1 MSTFNSEAKIP
12 LPEFLKALTSNG
24 VPALKAM
31 GVAGKIYKIH
41 NTRGQLAQLTD
52 SKLKSTG
59 IEDKDVRKLVLA
71 AIKKA
76 GYNKA
81 LPTHGAGTSSSSPS
95 ASSATSTSTST
106 GNTTYASTQPET
118 ITKGARKKRRRDDDL
133 NEFLPDRPPDE
144 GETFSSLDFHEI
156 LDETVL
162 MSKFTVVNRAPIMT
176 AWAFVVAERMGF
188 QREEA
193 LSIATVY
200 TEMNAISK
208 GVSLGIYKEGKQEG
222 REAKKDGSQPYVDLM
237 GRRQVIFSGPLPRPP
252 RQTDASLTIGTHHCL
267 LLGSYSY
274 IKRSLQQTTP
284 QIIGALRLLSQTY
297 SPSEINTQGYS
308 LYVDF
313 RPEVGGWGKKGQVKC
328 EKILSLRK
336 QKHPESPQQD
346 VRPQPTTTKEE
357 APQACGADEMI
368 VPVKI
373 ERLDVDNDKI
383 EDTASHGDE
392 EPDRKKIKGMS
403 WEEYEAALDADD
415 TFALAVDALDSLP

>member
-1 MSTFNSEAKIP
+1 MLTITAFHRPFTFFLSDLLSNRPLYQTTTSQWRGLSEGSP
-12 LPEFLKALTSNG
+12 
-24 VPALKAM
+24 V
-31 GVAGKIYKIH
+31 
-41 NTRGQLAQLTD
+41 
-52 SKLKSTG
+52 
-59 IEDKDVRKLVLA
+59 
-71 AIKKA
+71 
-76 GYNKA
+76 
-81 LPTHGAGTSSSSPS
+81 SPS
-95 ASSATSTSTST
+95 AA
-106 GNTTYASTQPET
+106 
-118 ITKGARKKRRRDDDL
+118 
-133 NEFLPDRPPDE
+133 
-144 GETFSSLDFHEI
+144 
-156 LDETVL
+156 
-162 MSKFTVVNRAPIMT
+162 
-176 AWAFVVAERMGF
+176 
-188 QREEA
+188 
-193 LSIATVY
+193 
-200 TEMNAISK
+200 
-208 GVSLGIYKEGKQEG
+208 
-222 REAKKDGSQPYVDLM
+222 
-237 GRRQVIFSGPLPRPP
+237 
-252 RQTDASLTIGTHHCL
+252 
-267 LLGSYSY
+267 YSY